1 MLCPAW
7 GLYPILNL
15 LELTSRIDVPWSTQI
30 TKFPKQF
37 CKLRPCDWFCQIMVS
52 LLLLTNIKIDKK
64 VEIYSWSVSRW
75 TPRPEA
81 LNRTMLC
88 MKWLA
93 TSDQEKFLVRPSPIC
108 VIRPIGLPGPKDA
121 RDFRSRITTL
131 AINPPLL
138 LVAVVVCLMNRKWQV
153 VCNNTS
159 NKLYNIPNVRRS
171 ILHLLRNNCKD
182 MFITYLEKLK
192 IWYFLTTS
200 SDFSFN

>member
-1 MLCPAW
+1 MSCMRTLSHFKFV
-7 GLYPILNL
+7 G
-15 LELTSRIDVPWSTQI
+15 IDVTNWRALKYPDHQISQTILQTQ
-30 TKFPKQF
+30 TLWP
-37 CKLRPCDWFCQIMVS
+37 LVCQIMVS

-182 MFITYLEKLK
+182 MFITYLNSR
-192 IWYFLTTS
+192 IF
-200 SDFSFN
+200 DIF